1 LHPEVNMLTADTIG
15 AVEGAPAVAQG
26 VAAGENS
33 VSGAEQRPHDA
44 GLQPAPSLPVL
55 PRLDGRA
62 AFVAGASRGIG
73 RDIAIGLADA
83 GASVAVAGRTVTEG
97 RLPGT
102 IYSVTSTIQDRGG
115 QAIAV
120 YCDLT
125 AEETVEQAVATTAE
139 AFGHIDIL
147 VANAATIWLPPTL
160 ETPLKRWELTIRV
173 NLTGTFLVTKAVLP
187 HILATGTGS
196 LIAITT
202 TGAYQTELGSNAYWT
217 SKAGIERYYLGLA
230 SELRPHNIAVNCLAP
245 RKVILTE
252 GAIAGGMADRVSDD
266 MVEDPSAIVQAAVW
280 LASQDAS
287 GVTGT
292 VQYSLDLVEKLSDTA
307 FPL

>member
-1 LHPEVNMLTADTIG
+1 LTTDTFV
-15 AVEGAPAVAQG
+15 AAEGDPDMAPG
-26 VAAGENS
+26 VAAGEGVVPQS
-33 VSGAEQRPHDA
+33 EQQPHKTDRRPA
-44 GLQPAPSLPVL
+44 PFPSLPAL
-55 PRLDGRA
+55 PRLDGK
-62 AFVAGASRGIG
+62 VAIVSGASRGIG
-73 RDIAIGLADA
+73 RDIAIGLAEA
-83 GASVAVAGRTVTEG
+83 GASVAVAGRSVTEG

-102 IYSVTSTIQDRGG
+102 IHSVTSTIQNQGG
-115 QAIAV
+115 RAIAV

-125 AEETVEQAVATTAE
+125 AEETVDQAVATTAE
-139 AFGHIDIL
+139 AFGHINIL

-160 ETPLKRWELTIRV
+160 ETPLKRWELTLRV

-187 HILATGTGS
+187 HILKAGTGS

-202 TGAYQTELGSNAYWT
+202 TGAQQTELGSNAYWT

-230 SELRPHNIAVNCLAP
+230 SELRSHHIAVNCLAP
-245 RKVILTE
+245 RKVVLTE
-252 GAIAGGMADRVSDD
+252 GAVAGGMAERVSDD

-292 VQYSLDLVEKLSDTA
+292 VQYSLDLLDELSR
-307 FPL
+307 PSVSHE